1 MINKQCPKCKKI
13 KEQKDF
19 NRSASRVD
27 KMAVYCRECE
37 NESRRQ
43 KNIDKKNEGLYGIF

>member
-1 MINKQCPKCKKI
+1 MEIKQCPKCKII

-27 KMAVYCRECE
+27 KMAVYCRACE
-37 NESRRQ
+37 NEKR
-43 KNIDKKNEGLYGIF
+43 KKKNNENKYDNLYGIF